1 VSEPLLQPATLD
13 RTRDPAAWR
22 ICAVVVAFQP
32 DEGFRARALEIA
44 QQVDG
49 IVVVDNG
56 SQPSVRMRLGGSTA
70 GHQINVLENGRN
82 VGVAAA
88 LNGGLEFAR
97 AHGFSHALLFDQDT
111 EPLPGMVASMRQLA
125 AHRDDLERVAV
136 IGMNFLEAARRKPAL
151 RVPSSAAITE
161 VATVITSG
169 SLVPLAIAARLGP
182 FREDFFIDLV
192 DDEYCLRAR
201 SRGYKVL
208 LIPRPLAVHALGN
221 PIIRRLPWRTIGTSN
236 HSARRRY
243 YMTRNRIVLLK
254 QYALHEPRWAMRTV
268 YIRLKSFVLLLFL
281 DDDRARKLRL
291 MWRGMLDGIAGST
304 GELPAECDREKPHGS
319 KS

>member
-1 VSEPLLQPATLD
+1 VSEPLLQSAALATVREPAS
-13 RTRDPAAWR
+13 WR
-22 ICAVVVAFQP
+22 ICAVIVAFQP
-32 DEGFRARALEIA
+32 DDGFLARALEIA
-44 QQVDG
+44 RQVDG
-49 IVVVDNG
+49 TVVVDNG
-56 SQPSVRMRLGGSTA
+56 SEPAVRARLGRSPA
-70 GHQINVLENGRN
+70 GPQIAVLENSRN

-88 LNGGLEFAR
+88 LNRGVEFAR

-111 EPLPGMVASMRQLA
+111 EPLPDMVTSMRHLA
-125 AHRDDLERVAV
+125 GQRDDLERVAV
-136 IGMNFLEAARRKPAL
+136 IGMNFLEAARRKPGL
-151 RVPSSAAITE
+151 RVSSSAEITE

-169 SLVPLAIAARLGP
+169 SLVPLSIAARLGP

-208 LIPRPLAVHALGN
+208 LIPRPLAVHALGD

-254 QYALHEPRWAMRTV
+254 QYAAREPGWAIRTL
-268 YIRLKSFVLLLFL
+268 YIRLKSFVLLLCL
-281 DDDRARKLRL
+281 DDDRFRKLRL

-304 GELPAECDREKPHGS
+304 GELPTERDRERPHGS
-319 KS
+319 NS